1 MAKDPLIEFRN
12 VTKRFGEKTVLDRI
26 NLKIYENEITTI
38 IGKSGTGKTVLL
50 KHIIGLLKPDEGV
63 ILFAGK
69 PLGEMKKKEWREYK
83 HHISYLFQHNALFD
97 SMTVF
102 ENVAFP
108 LVQTTSLNEEEMQ
121 AKVMKRI
128 EQTEL
133 ADARDKYP
141 AELSGGMQ
149 KRAALARALA
159 TDPRIVLFDEPTT
172 GQDPIRKNVILSM
185 IARYRRQFGFTAVLI
200 SHDLPEIFFISDRVV
215 LLWEGTVGFE
225 GSYEEVTRLNHPMLV
240 EFFNSL
246 EGLQEEMTGL
256 LAKES
261 FRSCYASVFSRQ
273 ALAPATSAIH
283 FTVELDL
290 PGETLGPEACAKI
303 MEDLGEQTARRFRT
317 LGGFSA
323 MRGPAGILVVLPHTS
338 VREAEQLME
347 HYAQELEQRA
357 AAALE
362 KTEGLDRGSARG
374 FEVRIKGGASEVSPK
389 DDIDHVAGK
398 IASGERVLAASER
411 RDKGIRQ

>member
-1 MAKDPLIEFRN
+1 MAKSPLIEFRN
-12 VTKRFGEKTVLDRI
+12 VTKRFGEKTVLDRV

-69 PLGEMKKKEWREYK
+69 PLGEMTRKEWREYK

-108 LVQTTSLNEEEMQ
+108 LIQTTSLNEEEIQM
-121 AKVMKRI
+121 KVMRRI

-159 TDPRIVLFDEPTT
+159 TDPGIVLFDEPTT

-200 SHDLPEIFFISDRVV
+200 SHDLPDVFFISDRVV

-246 EGLQEEMTGL
+246 ESLQEEMKGL
-256 LAKES
+256 LSKEG
-261 FRSCYASVFSRQ
+261 FRSCYASVFSEET
-273 ALAPATSAIH
+273 LAPAASVML
-283 FTVELDL
+283 FTIELDL
-290 PGETLGPEACAKI
+290 PGETLKPEARAKI
-303 MEDLGEQTARRFRT
+303 MEALGEEAGRRSRT

-323 MRGPAGILVVLPHTS
+323 MRGQSGIITVLPHTS
-338 VREAEQLME
+338 VREAELLME
-347 HYAQELEQRA
+347 HYARELERQA

-362 KTEGLDRGSARG
+362 KTEGLDQASAEG
-374 FEVRIKGGASEVSPK
+374 FEVRIKGGAAEVSPK

-398 IASGERVLAASER
+398 IASDQRVLAASEKQG
-411 RDKGIRQ
+411 KGIRQ